1 MSAAIKLAWA
11 AALAGAAVVL
21 AGCAEG
27 PRPGDPG
34 RPPPVEMRGSRWAL
48 VSLGGTTPEAEKPL
62 TVELG
67 ADGRAAG
74 FAGVN
79 NFTGSYEL
87 QAGSGPRGRI
97 RFGELASTK
106 MAGPEPLMKQE
117 RDYLELL
124 ARTDSYL
131 AEGGL
136 LELMAAG
143 QPTLRFRELAR
154 GTR

>member
-1 MSAAIKLAWA
+1 MSAAIKPCWA
-11 AALAGAAVVL
+11 VVLAGAAVAL

-48 VSLGGTTPEAEKPL
+48 VSLGGSTPESEKPL
-62 TVELG
+62 TLELA

-79 NFTGSYEL
+79 NFTASYEL
-87 QAGSGPRGRI
+87 QTGGGPRGRI
-97 RFGELASTK
+97 RFGEMASTK
-106 MAGPEPLMKQE
+106 MAGAEPLMKQE
-117 RDYLELL
+117 TDYLDLL
-124 ARTDSYL
+124 ARSDEYL

-136 LELMAAG
+136 LELLAGG
-143 QPTLRFRELAR
+143 QPTLRFRELSRAPH
-154 GTR
+154 